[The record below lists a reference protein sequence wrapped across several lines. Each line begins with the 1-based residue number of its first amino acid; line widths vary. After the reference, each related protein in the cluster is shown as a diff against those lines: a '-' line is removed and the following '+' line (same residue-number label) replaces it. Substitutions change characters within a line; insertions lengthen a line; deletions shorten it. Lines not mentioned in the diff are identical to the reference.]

1 MTEMT
6 MTETNSQRNLRSS
19 PGRQQG
25 IGMIDVMVAILIFSF
40 GMLALAA
47 LQNVSKQSNFEA
59 LQRTNAAIY
68 AADLFERMRMN
79 SYSEG
84 ESPFPPLSYYVDTA
98 MVMNYGEIT
107 GTTTACASTDK
118 YCLLAQEDLTTW
130 QNMLNGDA
138 ETSGSGNVGGLV
150 TPTACLT
157 GPGGGVS
164 GEYTLTIVWRGQTK
178 LINQSANTCGTGTG
192 LYDDAAANDFAY
204 RRILVL
210 NTYLNY

>member
-1 MTEMT
+1 MTNKT
-6 MTETNSQRNLRSS
+6 MTARNSQQTIKLSL
-19 PGRQQG
+19 GGQQG
-25 IGMIDVMVAILIFSF
+25 IGLIDVMVAVLIFSF

-84 ESPFPPLSYYVDTA
+84 ESTFPPLSYYVDTS
-98 MVMNYGEIT
+98 MVMNYGET
-107 GTTTACASTDK
+107 ASTTTACASTDK

-130 QNMLNGDA
+130 QNILNGNA
-138 ETSGSGNVGGLV
+138 ETSASGNVGGLI
-150 TPTACLT
+150 TPTACMT

-178 LINQSANTCGTGTG
+178 LTNQNASNCGAGTG
-192 LYDDAAANDFAY
+192 LYDDAATDDFAY

>member
-1 MTEMT
+1 
-6 MTETNSQRNLRSS
+6 
-19 PGRQQG
+19 
-25 IGMIDVMVAILIFSF
+25 MIDALVALLIFSF

-59 LQRTNAAIY
+59 LQRTNAAMY
-68 AADLFERMRMN
+68 ASDLFQRMRMN

-84 ESPFPPLSYYVDTA
+84 ESTFPPLSYYVDTS
-98 MVMNYGEIT
+98 MVMNYGELT
-107 GTTTACASTDK
+107 GTTSSCATTDR
-118 YCLLAQEDLTTW
+118 YCLLALQDLTTW
-130 QNMLNGDA
+130 QNMLNGDT
-138 ETSGSGNVGGLV
+138 ETNTTGNVGGLV
-150 TPTACLT
+150 KPTACLT

-178 LINQSANTCGTGTG
+178 LDNQNASTCGAGTG
-192 LYDDAAANDFAY
+192 LYDDAVADDFAY